1 MIFSVKSSRQLE
13 SMRIEPEAFSASLV
27 EKNGKKCA
35 LYFDSLIDQFSGC
48 SAQELTNECF
58 NKFCEDY
65 DIPEDSLIFN
75 QLYDIFNYLRL
86 YREGGVF
93 GLFKGRQAEWAG
105 PKIRITESDVPPW
118 DSSRLKEPMPVYRG
132 MSKAEYES
140 GDFGQSWSV
149 QVETAHRFATEI
161 YSDIDSGVVVK
172 TIVLLESVIYF
183 SPQDCEGEV
192 ILKVGSVSKDSVL
205 KILAKVI

>member
-1 MIFSVKSSRQLE
+1 
-13 SMRIEPEAFSASLV
+13 
-27 EKNGKKCA
+27 
-35 LYFDSLIDQFSGC
+35 
-48 SAQELTNECF
+48 
-58 NKFCEDY
+58 
-65 DIPEDSLIFN
+65 
-75 QLYDIFNYLRL
+75 
-86 YREGGVF
+86 
-93 GLFKGRQAEWAG
+93 
-105 PKIRITESDVPPW
+105 
-118 DSSRLKEPMPVYRG
+118 

-172 TIVLLESVIYF
+172 ISVLLESVIYF